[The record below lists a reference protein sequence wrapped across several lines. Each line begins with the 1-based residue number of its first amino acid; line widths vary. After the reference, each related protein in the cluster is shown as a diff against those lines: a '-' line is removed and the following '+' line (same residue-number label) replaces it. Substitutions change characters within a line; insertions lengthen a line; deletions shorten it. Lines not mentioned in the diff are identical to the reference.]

1 MRIEW
6 LLPCLALTLAAEAP
20 TALTAPIRRVRLHP
34 DEAWVTRVGRVR
46 VAGAG
51 VHRLLLRDLPQGL
64 ELDDVRV
71 AASGPQGSRL
81 GDLGVGAETRKVT
94 ETADYKALKAEWEGV
109 RDRQDVLEA
118 EGESIAK
125 ELAFLSGLQAAYD
138 KEISARMT
146 GALPGAAPV
155 VELSRGLQGR
165 FGEVLTR
172 ERRRRREL
180 EKVKEDFRR
189 LDEDLR
195 KRAAERSA
203 SPAQATVEVATDRA
217 GEVEVEFTYRI
228 RGAGWVPTYEA
239 RLGADGRKLEL
250 AIFATVR
257 QGTGEDWNR
266 VQVEITNARSGRSL
280 ALAQYHGPRLV
291 DSALPA
297 AEVAERRMK
306 ARSSL
311 APGVAQNQ
319 YLQAPAAAVVE
330 VVAAGGAMDAAEAQ
344 PLEEARGIAA
354 TWALEGAKDIP
365 ADNEAHRFRILA
377 RDLEPALALVATPRL
392 DPTVHRVA
400 RFPVPAGIP
409 LFPGAAVVHYA
420 GTQRVGQ
427 TALEMP
433 APGAPFQ
440 FGFGPYRGVRVEL
453 RQVEALKE
461 AVGTFTKDI
470 QWTLR
475 ERMEVANDTAEAV
488 QVELLD
494 REVRASSDKVRITP
508 LPEAT
513 PSRESAVPGVRA
525 WTLAVE
531 PRAKGAVTLGAQIR
545 IPAGCVLTGADDLH
559 LPR

>member
-1 MRIEW
+1 MLTRW
-6 LLPCLALTLAAEAP
+6 LLPCLALTLAAEVP
-20 TALTAPIRRVRLHP
+20 VSLTAPIRRVRLHP
-34 DEAWVTRVGRVR
+34 DEAWVTRVGQAK
-46 VAGAG
+46 VAGPG
-51 VHRLLLRDLPQGL
+51 VHRLLLKDLPQGL

-71 AASGPQGSRL
+71 AASGPKGSRL
-81 GDLGVGAETRKVT
+81 GDLSVGAEPRKVT
-94 ETADYKALKAEWEGV
+94 ETPEYKALKAEWEGV
-109 RDRQDVLEA
+109 RDRQDALEA

-125 ELAFLSGLQAAYD
+125 ELAFLSGLQAGYD

-146 GALPGAAPV
+146 GALPGAAAV
-155 VELSRGLQGR
+155 VDLSRSLQGR

-172 ERRRRREL
+172 DRRRRREL
-180 EKVKEDFRR
+180 EKVREEFRR
-189 LDEDLR
+189 LDVDLSR
-195 KRAAERSA
+195 RAAERSA

-217 GEVEVEFTYRI
+217 GEVEVEFTYRT

-239 RLGADGRKLEL
+239 RLAPDGRKLEL
-250 AIFATVR
+250 AIFATIR

-280 ALAQYHGPRLV
+280 ALAQYAGPRLV
-291 DSALPA
+291 DSAVPA
-297 AEVAERRMK
+297 LEVAERRM
-306 ARSSL
+306 RNLGSL

-319 YLQAPAAAVVE
+319 YLPAPRAVLD
-330 VVAAGGAMDAAEAQ
+330 VVAANAPATVSEAQ

-354 TWALEGAKDIP
+354 TWALEGTKDIP
-365 ADNEAHRFRILA
+365 ADNEAHRFRILG

-427 TALEMP
+427 TQLEMP
-433 APGAPFQ
+433 LPGAPFQ

-475 ERMEVANDTAEAV
+475 ERMEVSNDTAEAV

-508 LPEAT
+508 LPGTT
-513 PSRESAVPGVRA
+513 PSREDAVPGVRA

-531 PRAKGAVTLGAQIR
+531 PRGKGTVALGAQIR

>member
-6 LLPCLALTLAAEAP
+6 LLPCLALTLAAESP
-20 TALTAPIRRVRLHP
+20 VALTAPIRKVRLHP
-34 DEAWVTRVGRVR
+34 DEAWVTRVGQAKF
-46 VAGAG
+46 AGAG
-51 VHRLLLRDLPQGL
+51 VHRLLLKDLPQGL

-71 AASGPQGSRL
+71 SAKGPQGSRL
-81 GDLGVGAETRKVT
+81 GDLSVGAEPRKVT
-94 ETADYKALKAEWEGV
+94 ETAEYRTLKAEWEGV
-109 RDRQDVLEA
+109 RDRQDALEA

-125 ELAFLSGLQAAYD
+125 ELAFLSGLQAGYD

-146 GALPGAAPV
+146 GALPGAAAV
-155 VELSRGLQGR
+155 VDLSRGIQGR

-180 EKVKEDFRR
+180 EKVKEEFRR
-189 LDEDLR
+189 LDEDLQ
-195 KRAAERSA
+195 KRAAERTS
-203 SPAQATVEVATDRA
+203 SPAQATVEVATDRG
-217 GEVEVEFTYRI
+217 GEVDVEFTYRI

-239 RLGADGRKLEL
+239 RLGGDGRKLEL
-250 AIFATVR
+250 AIFATIR
-257 QGTGEDWNR
+257 QGTGEDWKG

-280 ALAQYHGPRLV
+280 ALAQYGGPRLI
-291 DSALPA
+291 DSAVPSLQ
-297 AEVAERRMK
+297 VAERRMK
-306 ARSSL
+306 AVGSL

-319 YLQAPAAAVVE
+319 YLAAPAAAAVE
-330 VVAAGGAMDAAEAQ
+330 VMANVAMDAAEAQ

-354 TWALEGAKDIP
+354 TWALEGLKDIP
-365 ADNEAHRFRILA
+365 ADNEAHRFRVLG
-377 RDLEPALALVATPRL
+377 RDQEPALALVATPRL

-433 APGAPFQ
+433 LPGAPFQ

-475 ERMEVANDTAEAV
+475 ERMEVSNDTAEAV

-494 REVRASSDKVRITP
+494 REVKASSDKVRITP
-508 LPEAT
+508 LAEAT
-513 PSRESAVPGVRA
+513 PSREASVPGVRA
-525 WTLAVE
+525 WTLSVE
-531 PRAKGAVTLGAQIR
+531 PRGKGTVTLGAQIR